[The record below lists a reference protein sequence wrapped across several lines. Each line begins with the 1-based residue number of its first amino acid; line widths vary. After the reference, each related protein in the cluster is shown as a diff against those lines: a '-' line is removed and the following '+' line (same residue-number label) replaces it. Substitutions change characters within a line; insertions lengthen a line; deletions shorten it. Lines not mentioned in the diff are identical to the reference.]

1 MDLDKNEACEI
12 ALAEIK
18 EVLQVAVCAWLWLMV
33 ASLSSFTRDDVYVL
47 EFFMPVSNKAC
58 ENLHTSFGKILE
70 TMSNSFQI
78 FRIASGEMEEDLCIE
93 EIDFQN

>member
-18 EVLQVAVCAWLWLMV
+18 E
-33 ASLSSFTRDDVYVL
+33 SSFTRDDVYVL

-58 ENLHTSFGKILE
+58 ENLHTSFRKILE
-70 TMSNSFQI
+70 TMRNSFQT
-78 FRIASGEMEEDLCIE
+78 FRIASGEMKEDLCIE
-93 EIDFQN
+93 EIDFQNVGKLDF